1 MSIFNKNQSLLSAS
15 IENTQ
20 GTESQQEKK
29 EQQEKL
35 LDMMQ
40 MYQTLY
46 KVALHVEQY
55 VLRRSVL
62 SCDYGTKYALLD
74 LLKDHGILEGDLAV
88 CTIKDSKVEN
98 IHDFGVCKCPEK
110 FYKDKLPM
118 AGGYDIY
125 GNPVEKEPY
134 NEFAHVCMPSLDEQ
148 EWKQANKKVLA
159 VINGKE
165 YVPMLLDDAILPC
178 QRGGKISIK
187 EVPDVETEEKKQGSR
202 ITYLTDE
209 YMTWWRTAEGNEDYI
224 YNPFRVM
231 SDKDERVTI
240 GHGITFA
247 RLKEGDLEEEK
258 RWKILQE
265 CFGWSEDDMN
275 HIIGCLFDNEEPAAG
290 GEVKEYYE
298 GEGEQR
304 ELKNIYYTKYKINED
319 QEKKAF
325 ELVKW
330 DYIAKVNKA
339 ISMYED
345 TFPKKERGEH
355 TNYAQHELEAMFD
368 VTYNQGLKL
377 NADGDP
383 DAKID
388 IDNTEKIIY
397 YYLDLDEYKETVKA
411 KAVVAVE
418 NYWEDV
424 DKRRRINQ
432 MYLYFKK
439 CYDFKDDY
447 IGYAKDLGFK
457 KVTNP

>member
-29 EQQEKL
+29 EQQEKS

-46 KVALHVEQY
+46 KVVVDAEQY

-62 SCDYGTKYALLD
+62 SCNYGTKYALLD
-74 LLKDHGILEGDLAV
+74 LLEDNGILKGDLPV

-118 AGGYDIY
+118 AGGYDTN
-125 GNPVEKEPY
+125 GNPVKKESY
-134 NEFAHVCMPSLDEQ
+134 NEFAHICVPIVDEQ

-159 VINGKE
+159 VINEQE
-165 YVPMLLDDAILPC
+165 YVPMLLNNAILPC
-178 QRGGKISIK
+178 QRGGMISIK
-187 EVPDVETEEKKQGSR
+187 EVPDVETEQKQQGSR
-202 ITYLTDE
+202 ITHLTEDF
-209 YMTWWRTAEGNEDYI
+209 MKWWHKAEGNEEYI
-224 YNPFRVM
+224 YHPFRVK
-231 SDKDERVTI
+231 SDNDERVTI
-240 GHGITFA
+240 GHGITFT

-275 HIIGCLFDNEEPAAG
+275 DIIDYLFDTPDDGNYP
-290 GEVKEYYE
+290 KYYE
-298 GEGEQR
+298 
-304 ELKNIYYTKYKINED
+304 KYKISPE
-319 QEKKAF
+319 QAEKAF
-325 ELVKW
+325 EFIKW
-330 DYIAKVNKA
+330 DYFAKVNKA

-345 TFPKKERGEH
+345 AFPKKERGEH

-368 VTYNQGLKL
+368 VAYNQGLKL
-377 NADGDP
+377 DVDGDPDP

-388 IDNTEKIIY
+388 IYNTEKIIY

-432 MYLYFKK
+432 MYLYFNK